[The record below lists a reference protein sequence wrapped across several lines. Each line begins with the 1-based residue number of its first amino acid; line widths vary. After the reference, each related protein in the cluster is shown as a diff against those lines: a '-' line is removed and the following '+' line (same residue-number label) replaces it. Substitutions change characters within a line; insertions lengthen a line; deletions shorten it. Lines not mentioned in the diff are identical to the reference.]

1 MGEGERVRERENLLS
16 NSFELDLAKAGFN
29 RLVKSRL
36 GPIQLIENIPGSES
50 PDQRYGFETK
60 MLLAI
65 AKRFY

>member
-1 MGEGERVRERENLLS
+1 LLS

-50 PDQRYGFETK
+50 PDRRYGFETK

-65 AKRFY
+65 AKRLY

>member
-1 MGEGERVRERENLLS
+1 MLS

-60 MLLAI
+60 MLVAI
-65 AKRFY
+65 AK